1 MPKDLIPTPPL
12 RWRLLFKA
20 KNGILLYRCR
30 FASVSMMARGGREKA
45 SLMLNPT
52 DLYLSAYREII

>member
-20 KNGILLYRCR
+20 KNGICTAECR
-30 FASVSMMARGGREKA
+30 FASVSMMARGGREKV
-45 SLMLNPT
+45 SLMLNPN
-52 DLYLSAYREII
+52 